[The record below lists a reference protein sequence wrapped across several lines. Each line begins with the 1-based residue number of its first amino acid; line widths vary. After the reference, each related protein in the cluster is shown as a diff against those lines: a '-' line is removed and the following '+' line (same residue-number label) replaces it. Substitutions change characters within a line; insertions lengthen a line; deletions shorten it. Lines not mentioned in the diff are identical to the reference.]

1 LRLLFSLFVA
11 TVLSAGATGQAAPAG
26 PKPSS
31 AKPASKAATTPTKQN
46 VNPKEQARRKF
57 VLDVVQS
64 AVALPQADPQ
74 DRLRVLNAAA
84 NVIGPI
90 DQKLAQKFTHEG
102 IAIETKLVSEGQRPA
117 VSMLATGHVDCSA
130 AAAFVQS
137 VPADGV
143 LDAESSIIA
152 AITSC
157 PKQVGEAAKRTLE
170 AALGQGV
177 VSGRAILALMDAEG
191 MNSPW
196 SQSMFTRLFSSLP
209 SDADKYAQE
218 APNYATMFAQISP
231 MMDHDVAKTAGMSFL
246 SWLSGLPG
254 SSYRSVAVTITTNSL
269 SNVLGPEAYQELLRS
284 DAKIQQL
291 ANGAD
296 QGATLPQPTEEE
308 DAGVM
313 QAENSGD
320 RTGELQA
327 MSPTSRARNAAASGF
342 SSGTSG
348 DRKMADHYFDIAFAS
363 LDQVWADRAKSGVSA
378 PEVVQEVSE
387 AAAQVDPVAALQR
400 TQQLQDPTAEAI
412 GMLAVARVVV
422 GMP

>member
-1 LRLLFSLFVA
+1 M
-11 TVLSAGATGQAAPAG
+11 LSISATGQAAPAG
-26 PKPSS
+26 AKPSS
-31 AKPASKAATTPTKQN
+31 AKPSSTSTTTTTTTTTKTTKAPANT
-46 VNPKEQARRKF
+46 KEQARRKF

-64 AVALPQADPQ
+64 AVALPQSDPQ

-84 NVIGPI
+84 SVVAPI
-90 DQKLAQKFTHEG
+90 DQKLAQKLTQEG
-102 IAIETKLVSEGQRPA
+102 IAIETKLVTEGQHPS

-130 AAAFVQS
+130 AATFIQS
-137 VPADGV
+137 IPPEGV

-157 PKQVGEAAKRTLE
+157 PKQVNEAAKHTLE
-170 AALGQGV
+170 SAMGQGV

-196 SQSMFTRLFSSLP
+196 SQGMFTRMFSSLP
-209 SDADKYAQE
+209 SDADRYAQE

-254 SSYRSVAVTITTNSL
+254 SSYRAVAVTITTNSL
-269 SNVLGPEAYQELLRS
+269 SNVLGPEAYQDVLRS
-284 DAKIQQL
+284 DPKIQQM
-291 ANGAD
+291 ANSAD
-296 QGATLPQPTEEE
+296 QGATLPPPAEEE
-308 DAGVM
+308 DQGVM
-313 QAENSGD
+313 QAENTGD

-327 MSPTSRARNAAASGF
+327 MSPTQRARNAAASGF

-387 AAAQVDPVAALQR
+387 AAAQVDPVSALQR
-400 TQQLQDPTAEAI
+400 AQQLQDPTAEAI
-412 GMLAVARVVV
+412 SMLAVARVVV

>member
-1 LRLLFSLFVA
+1 
-11 TVLSAGATGQAAPAG
+11 
-26 PKPSS
+26 
-31 AKPASKAATTPTKQN
+31 
-46 VNPKEQARRKF
+46 
-57 VLDVVQS
+57 
-64 AVALPQADPQ
+64 
-74 DRLRVLNAAA
+74 
-84 NVIGPI
+84 
-90 DQKLAQKFTHEG
+90 
-102 IAIETKLVSEGQRPA
+102 
-117 VSMLATGHVDCSA
+117 
-130 AAAFVQS
+130 
-137 VPADGV
+137 
-143 LDAESSIIA
+143 
-152 AITSC
+152 
-157 PKQVGEAAKRTLE
+157 
-170 AALGQGV
+170 
-177 VSGRAILALMDAEG
+177 
-191 MNSPW
+191 
-196 SQSMFTRLFSSLP
+196 
-209 SDADKYAQE
+209 
-218 APNYATMFAQISP
+218 
-231 MMDHDVAKTAGMSFL
+231 
-246 SWLSGLPG
+246 
-254 SSYRSVAVTITTNSL
+254 VAVTITTNSL
-269 SNVLGPEAYQELLRS
+269 SNVLGPEGYQELLRS

-320 RTGELQA
+320 RTGDLQA
-327 MSPTSRARNAAASGF
+327 MSPTQRARNAAASGF